1 MTDSIILDPQEKAI
15 AERQCEGC
23 RWWSWFRGCFYD
35 LPNSDSSQ
43 PIADCKV
50 RAPRLRSVFGG
61 TMSSQGKV
69 EWMQD
74 KVIETPFD
82 QRITELEDK
91 CRLATETL
99 TDRVGLNDLIYRRSG
114 FRLGHGSRD
123 GEVERLR
130 GAAIRLL
137 TYCPSKDGDYSTG
150 GGSDWSRNFAAATMN
165 MLATLEETRHE

>member
-1 MTDSIILDPQEKAI
+1 MTDAITLDPQEMETAKH
-15 AERQCEGC
+15 QCERC

-114 FRLGHGSRD
+114 FRLGHASRD

-130 GAAIRLL
+130 GAIASAVAFLYAWKDVLL
-137 TYCPSKDGDYSTG
+137 TNMPE
-150 GGSDWSRNFAAATMN
+150 DWWTEHHDA
-165 MLATLEETRHE
+165 LEATLNETRNE